1 MGSACCSS
9 RAPSLLLL
17 RMVYKPL
24 MHSHDRQAGRVPKCC
39 QGQEAPCLS
48 INNVMV
54 HHLDVAARDGGALPD
69 VDERWGW
76 VPYTLHAAH
85 TCMHTFVSAQALTMS
100 CVSTPY
106 SPAPAHTAL
115 SVLPGSS
122 GGGICHHHSHPQH
135 SLSTTFTHIH
145 KCRWSLSPV
154 ARLPLVSQLWPAW
167 TTRRPYDPS
176 SRSWR

>member
-48 INNVMV
+48 INNVTV
-54 HHLDVAARDGGALPD
+54 HHLDIAARDGGALPD

-100 CVSTPY
+100 CT
-106 SPAPAHTAL
+106 APKTVATSRTQVPEHCL
-115 SVLPGSS
+115 C
-122 GGGICHHHSHPQH
+122 ICHAGMSSHCIHSV
-135 SLSTTFTHIH
+135 
-145 KCRWSLSPV
+145 KGR
-154 ARLPLVSQLWPAW
+154 PLQYLQSAW
-167 TTRRPYDPS
+167 LIPCYPS
-176 SRSWR
+176 SCPFFLFLFSRG